1 MKIAFTGH
9 RPHKLWGYVD
19 LIPRKESEES
29 KKESKGEL
37 IDKRKNKYR
46 ALFVTLRDTVLEN
59 WVNRDEELRIIS
71 GMALGVDQVAAY
83 VGIYLRER
91 YKNVKLEAAIP
102 CQGQDLK
109 WRDWSKWVYQ
119 YLLSKC
125 DVKTLVHDGPYNYH
139 CMQDRNEY
147 MVDHADLLIA
157 VWDGSSGG
165 TGNCVRYAKTRN
177 VKIIQI
183 DPRGI

>member
-19 LIPRKESEES
+19 LIPRKG
-29 KKESKGEL
+29 KENRGEI
-37 IDKRKNKYR
+37 IDKRKEKYR

-59 WVNRDEELRIIS
+59 WVNRDEKLRIIS

-83 VGIYLRER
+83 VGICLIER
-91 YKNVKLEAAIP
+91 YGNVELEAAIP
-102 CQGQDLK
+102 CRGQDLK
-109 WRDWSKWVYQ
+109 WGDRSKLVYK

-125 DVKTLVHDGPYNYH
+125 DIKTMVYDGPYNYR

-147 MVDHADLLIA
+147 MVNHADLLIA

-165 TGNCVRYAKTRN
+165 TGNCVRYAQSKG
-177 VKIIQI
+177 VKIIKI
-183 DPRGI
+183 DPRII